1 MSPEKPFYVRGI
13 KVSVHH
19 KSLVRIY
26 HDSEDVSEDSQVL
39 FDNITQY
46 LMDEHFVT
54 VQKCRVEIVCI

>member
-13 KVSVHH
+13 KVSVHD

-39 FDNITQY
+39 FDNVTQY

-54 VQKCRVEIVCI
+54 VQKCRVEIVCM